1 MNTGAP
7 KLYLDVA
14 GGRRVVMTGAF
25 VSSKKDFM
33 TLKVTGE
40 SLAVRDVFD
49 KLVVF
54 EGAAWVDAPAGAKS
68 EDAVDVALP
77 EEPDF
82 EYGVS
87 AVARSRGAGAA
98 KARRKAA
105 PKARES
111 FK

>member
-1 MNTGAP
+1 MNAPRGPSAALVQCDSNDLVKNQKSQRKNRVLVQLPGLVAPLGAGPIGSLEGMNTGAP

-54 EGAAWVDAPAGAKS
+54 EGAAWVD
-68 EDAVDVALP
+68 
-77 EEPDF
+77 
-82 EYGVS
+82 
-87 AVARSRGAGAA
+87 
-98 KARRKAA
+98 
-105 PKARES
+105 
-111 FK
+111 